1 MPRIAYGLP
10 PSHAS
15 AIKFRSI
22 SPQMEVDLSFF
33 SPQRVSSKLSNGFS
47 MRIYIYLFAF
57 SSCKNPRPAFLARA
71 NIVHDYQRA
80 TIFVIVR
87 ADRDKGGAR
96 HIAIKPP
103 RSARLFSSCDS
114 PVHCPDHRQPSSR
127 RSTDIGPGS
136 RRSYPIQSCLPHRNS
151 RRNLHICAITK
162 ATSPPPPISLYI
174 YACTRIAVPLR
185 FTYARELVLRESFAA
200 SPIPLLPPSSSDCLS
215 PTRYL
220 LLCKTAR
227 SA

>member
-1 MPRIAYGLP
+1 MPRTAYGL

-22 SPQMEVDLSFF
+22 SPRKWKWIYPSFLPSVF
-33 SPQRVSSKLSNGFS
+33 PLNCLMALPQE
-47 MRIYIYLFAF
+47 YIYLFAF
-57 SSCKNPRPAFLARA
+57 SSCRNSRPAFLARA
-71 NIVHDYQRA
+71 NIVHEHERA

-96 HIAIKPP
+96 RIAIKPP

-114 PVHCPDHRQPSSR
+114 LVHCPDHRQPSSR

-136 RRSYPIQSCLPHRNS
+136 RWSYPIQSCLPHRNS

-162 ATSPPPPISLYI
+162 TTSPPPPISLYI
-174 YACTRIAVPLR
+174 YACVRIAVPLR

-200 SPIPLLPPSSSDCLS
+200 SLIPLLPPSSSDCLS

>member
-1 MPRIAYGLP
+1 MVLP
-10 PSHAS
+10 W
-15 AIKFRSI
+15 
-22 SPQMEVDLSFF
+22 E
-33 SPQRVSSKLSNGFS
+33 
-47 MRIYIYLFAF
+47 YIYLFAF

-174 YACTRIAVPLR
+174 YACARIAVPLSFYVR
-185 FTYARELVLRESFAA
+185 ARARSPRVFCRLPDPPPSAFLVGLSFAN
-200 SPIPLLPPSSSDCLS
+200 SIPLIMQNSQISVISS
-215 PTRYL
+215 
-220 LLCKTAR
+220 
-227 SA
+227 